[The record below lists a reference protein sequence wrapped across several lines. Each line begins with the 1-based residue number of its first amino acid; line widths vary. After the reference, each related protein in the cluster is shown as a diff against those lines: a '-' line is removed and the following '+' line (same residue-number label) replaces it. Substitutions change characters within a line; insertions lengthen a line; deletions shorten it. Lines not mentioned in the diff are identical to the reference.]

1 MILPERDRTWIALKA
16 TWLNVT
22 INKIGSVEM
31 ARASIRR
38 ERFPRFQ
45 SSNAIVAI
53 SDADTK
59 NRCLLTFASSDV
71 SEVLSGSCPPFL
83 KLYTGGVEL
92 VSMDEFY
99 GWPVAESLWSKFHN
113 SDITELVP
121 ASGMPK
127 ITRSWSHLPL
137 GNWEMAEKSGV
148 LSFYRKIE
156 TEQGDMTIVEVDPH
170 QINIYL
176 GDIFFEPALHPE
188 FITASVLA
196 ENPDRAVL
204 LHYLPQKIANEARFI
219 MRWYRRILYKI
230 VLEEARAGRT

>member
-1 MILPERDRTWIALKA
+1 MILPGQDTTWIPLRTIWMNA
-16 TWLNVT
+16 T
-22 INKIGSVEM
+22 IKKIGSVEM
-31 ARASIRR
+31 ARAAIRR

-71 SEVLSGSCPPFL
+71 GEVLSGKCPPFL
-83 KLYTGGVEL
+83 KLFAGGVEL
-92 VSMDEFY
+92 VAMDEFY

-121 ASGMPK
+121 TSGMPK

-137 GNWEMAEKSGV
+137 EKWEMCEKSGV

-170 QINIYL
+170 QIKIYQ
-176 GDIFFEPALHPE
+176 GDIFFEPTLNPE
-188 FITASVLA
+188 FVTASVLA

-204 LHYLPQKIANEARFI
+204 QHYLPQKIVNEARFI
-219 MRWYRRILYKI
+219 MRWYRRILYQI
-230 VLEEARAGRT
+230 VLDEARAGRI